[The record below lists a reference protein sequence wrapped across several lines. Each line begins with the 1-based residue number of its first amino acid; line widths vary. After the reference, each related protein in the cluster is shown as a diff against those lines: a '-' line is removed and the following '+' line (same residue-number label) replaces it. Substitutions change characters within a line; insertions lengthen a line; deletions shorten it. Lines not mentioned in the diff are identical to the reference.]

1 MRTSPGAA
9 APSSRRVPSRPPRT
23 LRLPAAGLALTL
35 ALAPVAGCGA
45 AAVPPGSRPTPAA
58 APSPTAAGAVPPTAA
73 GPSPEAGRGTVADKG
88 ADPGTGAGAAGPV
101 PGRRQVRQVR
111 RAAWRIGAEGG
122 EHEIE
127 GYADRVSVL
136 PGERFRLLVST
147 TAPGFTARAFRMGA
161 RPELV
166 WRSGNVPGTRQA
178 GPLTVGG
185 MVTAAH
191 WKPSLTVDTT
201 GWREGVYLVR
211 LDASTGGAR
220 YVPITV
226 RSSSARGRVVLVNAV
241 TTWQAHNRWGGRD
254 LAEGGTRAP
263 KVTFDRPYDGT
274 GADFFTAYER
284 RAVAL
289 AERSG
294 APLAYLTS
302 VDLTLGA
309 LRGALAV
316 VSPGWDAY
324 WSPEMRAALTRAGR
338 DGADLAFLHPGPGR
352 TRIGL
357 YGRLIRCE
365 GPCPRWRTPGPPRTS
380 LGLHALLHRIT
391 RGPAPGP
398 RLLPTPTPAPTGAA

>member
-1 MRTSPGAA
+1 MRTSPGAS
-9 APSSRRVPSRPPRT
+9 APSSRRVPPRPSRA
-23 LRLPAAGLALTL
+23 LRLPAAGLALAL

-58 APSPTAAGAVPPTAA
+58 APPPTAA
-73 GPSPEAGRGTVADKG
+73 GTAPPGAAASGPGPGEGAMADKG

-101 PGRRQVRQVR
+101 PGRRQVR
-111 RAAWRIGAEGG
+111 RAAWRVGAQGG

-147 TAPGFTARAFRMGA
+147 TAPAFTARAFRMGV

-166 WRSGNVPGTRQA
+166 WRSGNVPGARQA
-178 GPLTVGG
+178 EPLTVGG

-201 GWREGVYLVR
+201 GWREGAYLVR
-211 LDASTGGAR
+211 LDASTGGGR

-254 LAEGGTRAP
+254 LAEGGTQAP

-284 RAVAL
+284 RAVAM

-302 VDLTLGA
+302 VDLTPGA

-324 WSPEMRAALTRAGR
+324 WSPEMRAALTRAGQ

-365 GPCPRWRTPGPPRTS
+365 GPCPRWETPGPPRTS
-380 LGLHALLHRIT
+380 LGLHALLRRIT
-391 RGPAPGP
+391 RSPAPSP
-398 RLLPTPTPAPTGAA
+398 RLLPAPASTPLAPA

>member
-1 MRTSPGAA
+1 GAAAGVGRGPPPTTAAAMPPASAAPGTGGETGSRSPGAG
-9 APSSRRVPSRPPRT
+9 PG
-23 LRLPAAGLALTL
+23 AGTD
-35 ALAPVAGCGA
+35 GD
-45 AAVPPGSRPTPAA
+45 TD
-58 APSPTAAGAVPPTAA
+58 
-73 GPSPEAGRGTVADKG
+73 RGM
-88 ADPGTGAGAAGPV
+88 DPGTGAGAAGPV
-101 PGRRQVRQVR
+101 PGRRHVR
-111 RAAWRIGAEGG
+111 RAAWRIGEEGG

-166 WRSGNVPGTRQA
+166 WRSGSVPGVRQA
-178 GPLTVGG
+178 EPLTVGG

-201 GWREGVYLVR
+201 GWREGAYLVR
-211 LDASTGGAR
+211 LDASTGGGR

-254 LAEGGTRAP
+254 LAEGGGEAP

-284 RAVAL
+284 RAVAV

-302 VDLTLGA
+302 VDLTPGA

-324 WSPEMRAALTRAGR
+324 WSPGMRAALTRAGQG
-338 DGADLAFLHPGPGR
+338 GADLAFLHPGPGR

-365 GPCPRWRTPGPPRTS
+365 GPCPRWRTPGPPRTA
-380 LGLHALLHRIT
+380 LGLHALLRRAT

-398 RLLPTPTPAPTGAA
+398 RLLPTPAHDTATRTS